1 MRHEKRAS
9 ADAYGADLGDI
20 MAASGSLFSSKS
32 SKRKVTSN
40 NFRKTLMRKVTTMVS
55 VTNVF
60 NDTTRSEGTSSEKK
74 RKKLKKLMT
83 QGSLADKNLLFGDE
97 LERSIKLRSKKSK
110 ATNSPGLK
118 PTNVESHALAWN
130 TEV

>member
-1 MRHEKRAS
+1 
-9 ADAYGADLGDI
+9 
-20 MAASGSLFSSKS
+20 
-32 SKRKVTSN
+32 
-40 NFRKTLMRKVTTMVS
+40 MRKVTTMVS